1 MRYFMANIDISTI
14 NIQEEL
20 SKIEYQF
27 YEQFRIWLE
36 TQLTNNDFLI
46 AGVFTVILST
56 TLYLLRNVP
65 LKIWDFLK
73 YRFSIKVSIFNDN
86 PNFYSIAKELNKNTI
101 HLFSRRKMLD
111 SDDLSIGLGPSISRF
126 NGYLVGIH
134 REQEKSDSYNFKQT
148 ITLTFPFMTH
158 KKLKKLF
165 DEFIENKNKDSHTRM
180 RIYKATD
187 NSLSFQKDTI
197 KRSRESIFLP
207 EELLSYIEN
216 RINFFLKNKK
226 WYTDK
231 GIPYKYAILLHGV
244 PGTGKTTLAKYIASF
259 TNRNL
264 ILIAP
269 YVLPKVANQISRF
282 SNDEYDLTDQKKTEN
297 SNKFIGLM
305 EDIDCD
311 ATTSKRKIKKQDIN
325 TEDEIDLKNKISFT
339 NLSDLLNSI
348 DGLNAPEDFILIA
361 TTNHL
366 NDLDP
371 ALFRKGRFDDVIEI
385 KPLDNIEIKKMICSF
400 REIDISELNDVTF
413 EEVPGSILQDIILQ
427 YLDAPLADLIN
438 AIKNRK

>member
-1 MRYFMANIDISTI
+1 MTNIDISTI

-20 SKIEYQF
+20 TKIEIQF

-73 YRFSIKVSIFNDN
+73 YRFSVKVSIFSDN

-111 SDDLSIGLGPSISRF
+111 SDELSIGLGTSISRF
-126 NGYLVGIH
+126 NGYLVGIQ

-148 ITLTFPFMTH
+148 ITLTFPFMTNN
-158 KKLKKLF
+158 KLKKLF
-165 DEFIENKNKDSHTRM
+165 ENFIEEKNKNNHTKM
-180 RIYKATD
+180 RIYKASD
-187 NSLSFQKDTI
+187 NNLIFQKDTI
-197 KRSRESIFLP
+197 KRGRESIFLP
-207 EELLSYIEN
+207 DELLDYIET
-216 RINFFLKNKK
+216 RINFFLNNKK
-226 WYTDK
+226 WYTSK

-259 TNRNL
+259 TDRNL

-269 YVLPKVANQISRF
+269 SVLPKVANQISRF
-282 SNDEYDLTDQKKTEN
+282 SNDEYDEFGDQKN
-297 SNKFIGLM
+297 SVGNKFIGLM

-311 ATTSKRKIKKQDIN
+311 ATTSKRKVKKQDIN
-325 TEDEIDLKNKISFT
+325 TDDEIDLKNKISFT
-339 NLSDLLNSI
+339 SLSDLLNSI
-348 DGLNAPEDFILIA
+348 DGLNAPEDFILVA

-371 ALFRKGRFDDVIEI
+371 ALFRKGRFDDVIDI
-385 KPLDNIEIKKMICSF
+385 KPLSTNEIKKMICSF
-400 REIDISELNDVTF
+400 REINISELDDIVF
-413 EEVPGSILQDIILQ
+413 DEIPGSILQDLILQ
-427 YLDAPLADLIN
+427 YLDAPLIDLIN